1 VAVPT
6 IQSAQI
12 KAGPGRIYYAPMAT
26 AIPTLTAVASK
37 ISGAW
42 TSWVEVG
49 ATEDGLIYSENT
61 DVSDLRV
68 AESKYPVRKVVTNKS
83 ASVAFT
89 ISHMSDLSWKLA
101 MNGGVITVSGAT
113 TTKLSVYV
121 PPLVGAEV
129 TVMLGFQSLDDDEA
143 FVWPQCFN
151 VGSVE
156 TVRGN
161 FDALQGLPCEF
172 DVQLPDPA
180 ILTTPYKRWTT
191 GSLSQS
197 P

>member
-1 VAVPT
+1 MAVPT
-6 IQSAQI
+6 IQSTQI

-37 ISGAW
+37 ISGTW

-49 ATEDGLIYSENT
+49 ATEGGLHYVENT
-61 DVSDLRV
+61 DVSDIRV
-68 AESKYPVRKVVTNKS
+68 AESKYPVRKVVTGKS
-83 ASVAFT
+83 ASVNFT
-89 ISHMSDLSWKLA
+89 ITHMSDLSWKLA

-121 PPLVGAEV
+121 PPLVGAE
-129 TVMLGFQSLDDDEA
+129 TTIMLGFVSLDDDEA

-151 VGSVE
+151 TGSID
-156 TVRGN
+156 TARGN
-161 FDALQGLPCEF
+161 FDEIQGLPCEF

-180 ILTTPYKRWTT
+180 VLATPYKRWTT
-191 GSLSQS
+191 GGLSQS